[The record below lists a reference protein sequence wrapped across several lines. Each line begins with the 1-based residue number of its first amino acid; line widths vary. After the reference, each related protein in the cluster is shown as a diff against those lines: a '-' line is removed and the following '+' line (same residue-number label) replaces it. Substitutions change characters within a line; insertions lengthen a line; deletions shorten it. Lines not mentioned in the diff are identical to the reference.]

1 MTTKYNSNIFDSLK
15 DALSTKE
22 VENGFKDFLKME
34 PDKTYIVR
42 LLPNMADGKK
52 TRFHYYQH
60 VFPSV
65 LSTKKISVL
74 CPHTYG
80 EKCPIDEYRSK
91 AYAAK
96 NETLIDQSKP
106 LKRSEK
112 WLYNVLVIKDPTNP
126 DNQGQVK
133 ILNAGIQLNKIIQNA
148 IDGDDKDEFGYRI
161 FDLSPNGCNLKIKVE
176 KNDGGY
182 PTYVS
187 SKFMTPS
194 EIDDLEDA
202 DEVYGQIKS
211 LDTIFQHKSYDEI
224 KNLMDVHFFGK
235 DVTPAEAPRLEVE
248 EDTEDDTEVVVTPT
262 KSSESTLSEHD
273 KKMQDILKDL

>member
-1 MTTKYNSNIFDSLK
+1 MTKYNSNIFDSLK
-15 DALSTKE
+15 DALSTKDVAE
-22 VENGFKDFLKME
+22 SAFKDFLKME

-42 LLPNMADGKK
+42 LLPNLSDGKK

-74 CPHTYG
+74 CPHTYD

-112 WLYNVLVIKDPTNP
+112 WLYNAYVIKDPTNP
-126 DNQGQVK
+126 ENQGKVK
-133 ILNAGIQLNKIIQNA
+133 ILNAGIQLQKIIQSA
-148 IDGDDKDEFGYRI
+148 IDGDDKEEFGYRI
-161 FDLSPNGCNLKIKVE
+161 FDLSPNGCNLRIKVE
-176 KNDGGY
+176 KNEGGY

-187 SKFMTPS
+187 SKFTSPS

-202 DEVYGQIKS
+202 DEIYSSVKS
-211 LDTIFQHKSYDEI
+211 LDTIFQHKTYDEI

-235 DVTPAEAPRLEVE
+235 DIVQDEPKSVIEVE
-248 EDTEDDTEVVVTPT
+248 DENDDEIVVP
-262 KSSESTLSEHD
+262 KSTSSTLSDND